1 MKHIQ
6 KDAKTTNLNNDRC
19 LMFSGW
25 RRMLSLDDQVVRGGC
40 SSHVVFLFLSFLW
53 LPNSLGSA
61 APGRWK
67 ASWTLGWPMFSAVQN
82 SSIGDLVTH
91 SLTALHYVAIQ
102 YPSIALVLK
111 SKGLVLAQF

>member
-67 ASWTLGWPMFSAVQN
+67 AWWTLGVADVFSIVLFQFFA
-82 SSIGDLVTH
+82 D
-91 SLTALHYVAIQ
+91 
-102 YPSIALVLK
+102 VLK
-111 SKGLVLAQF
+111 KALTLVFFSIQNKLWTL